1 MADSVTIYE
10 IAKALALSPSTV
22 NRALTGKTGVK
33 PSTKELVIKTAE
45 KMGYR
50 QNKAASMLSR
60 RLLKVLVALYDAV
73 PEFTMDIRRGVEAAL
88 KKLADFSVMGELC
101 ELSREDDAEE
111 CARKLWKSIDEY
123 APDAVII
130 LPYSYGRQMQDTINE
145 ITEKGMPVAT
155 YVSDEPSSKRAFTVT
170 RNGERCGAYAA
181 ELLHRIMPKGKQ
193 VAIITH
199 SKEGQVHASTIAG
212 FTKFAHENA
221 MNYIGAFEHYDDPD
235 IAYVLADTILKR
247 YPQIGGLYFNSANSV
262 SFCRKLEE
270 AGRIKDIR
278 IIASDISKPIAE
290 MINEGKIDFSIFS
303 DPYLQAKRC
312 VEKMF
317 LLLTEGRSVVPD
329 RFLIEPQIIMKSNL
343 DLYVNDEEKL

>member
-1 MADSVTIYE
+1 MNAAAGNQGISTDGGFLNKGASGYIDGNIEGDEWYLSAGNSITFSFSGSHIKIIAGTNSDMGIANIYLDGQKVDE
-10 IAKALALSPSTV
+10 IDCYSS
-22 NRALTGKTGVK
+22 
-33 PSTKELVIKTAE
+33 SWIK
-45 KMGYR
+45 G
-50 QNKAASMLSR
+50 N
-60 RLLKVLVALYDAV
+60 VLYDS
-73 PEFTMDIRRGVEAAL
+73 G
-88 KKLADFSVMGELC
+88 KLADQEHTVKMECSGNKNP
-101 ELSREDDAEE
+101 LSTNNIIVCDAFQYVPTVIPENERITVDDSSN
-111 CARKLWKSIDEY
+111 R
-123 APDAVII
+123 VI
-130 LPYSYGRQMQDTINE
+130 Y
-145 ITEKGMPVAT
+145 
-155 YVSDEPSSKRAFTVT
+155 
-170 RNGERCGAYAA
+170 
-181 ELLHRIMPKGKQ
+181 KGKTERLDNEK
-193 VAIITH
+193 AIAVSYTH
-199 SKEGQVHASTIAG
+199 LHASTIAG

-235 IAYVLADTILKR
+235 IAYVLADTLLKR

-343 DLYVNDEEKL
+343 DLYVNDAEKL